1 MARRL
6 FPERSLPTLRRVLT
20 VLALASAGLPVAG
33 AQADVVATD
42 RSGAAVP
49 VLWNGGVA
57 WEDLDGVLAATPG
70 SAPRRLVSF
79 PGLGRFS
86 FDFALDSGSGSG
98 GVGSSGGGGSGG
110 ALAYGWQEADEQ
122 FPNSEHGAE
131 PMRAGSPA
139 GSIPAPPSPAP
150 RSGEIPVYEVP
161 IDRRGV
167 IGADGHVTQLSP
179 DSCSCSKCGAGTNV
193 VGFFPAY
200 LVSLASGTVAYG
212 CRGVEPPGGHA
223 PSYHAPSYVALS
235 DVATLSNTAQT
246 IPDACCGF
254 QLSGNYIAYYA
265 GESLFGSG
273 PLVVENR
280 QTGAVSYEVPN
291 KSTQERLRT
300 IALQEDGTLVLLE
313 ASALSTCGK
322 PGVDFEGPYPAEWF
336 SPASPVAHQLGCFY
350 DGSPRPVGGQWVALR
365 AGPGTQASLVLISLA
380 TGSSRTL
387 AVFPW
392 AGMFGGADFDGKRLA
407 WARQTCAGTAVQLT
421 PDVSA
426 MSPGPPLSTRCP
438 VLFHLHG
445 ALHVA
450 ANGIVRVAVSCP
462 LGCEYVR
469 GSIAQPR
476 ALVLEKYFSLPAST
490 ASRIES
496 FRLSRRQ
503 RDYLRRHRRVRV
515 KLVVGPGPGDSGKLA
530 LAPDT
535 KSTWALLVR

>member
-1 MARRL
+1 M
-6 FPERSLPTLRRVLT
+6 RRVLT
-20 VLALASAGLPVAG
+20 VLALASASLPTAG
-33 AQADVVATD
+33 AQANVVATD
-42 RSGAAVP
+42 RDGAAVP

-110 ALAYGWQEADEQ
+110 ALAYGWQEAEEQ
-122 FPNSEHGAE
+122 FPNSEHGDE

-139 GSIPAPPSPAP
+139 GSIPAPPSPAAGA
-150 RSGEIPVYEVP
+150 GEIPVYEVP

-167 IGADGHVTQLSP
+167 ISADGHVTQLSSA
-179 DSCSCSKCGAGTNV
+179 SCSCSECGAGANV
-193 VGFFPAY
+193 VHFFPAY
-200 LVSLASGTVAYG
+200 LVSLAGGTVAYG
-212 CRGVEPPGGHA
+212 CRGVELPG
-223 PSYHAPSYVALS
+223 YHAPSYLALS
-235 DVATLSNTAQT
+235 DITTLGSTPKA

-280 QTGAVSYEVPN
+280 QPGAVSYEVPN
-291 KSTQERLRT
+291 KSAQERVRT

-322 PGVDFEGPYPAEWF
+322 PGVGYEGPYPAEWF
-336 SPASPVAHQLGCFY
+336 SPASPVAHALGCFY
-350 DGSPRPVGGQWVALR
+350 NGSPRPVGGQWVALR

-392 AGMFGGADFDGKRLA
+392 AGMFGGVDFDGKRLT
-407 WARQTCAGTAVQLT
+407 WAQQTCAGTAVQLT

-445 ALHVA
+445 PLHVA

-469 GSIAQPR
+469 GSIAKPR

-490 ASRIES
+490 ASRMES

-515 KLVVGPGPGDSGKLA
+515 KLVVGPGLGDSGKLA

-535 KSTWALLVR
+535 RSTWALLVQ